1 MTQTLPSNVMP
12 FQLNF
17 PKIGADVYIHPQAS
31 VIGEVAIGDN
41 ASIWPNTVV
50 RGDVN
55 FITIGHGTNI
65 QDLSTLHVSHKSSWD
80 AAGSPLIIGNHVTVG
95 HNVILHGCTIEDE
108 CLIGMGS
115 IVMDKTVVQKHVL
128 LAAGSLVP
136 EGKVLESG
144 YLYVGRPARKL
155 RALTADEIAH
165 FMYSANHYMRLKDQ
179 YLADAK

>member
-1 MTQTLPSNVMP
+1 MMHNMHP
-12 FQLNF
+12 FQGIY
-17 PKIGADVYIHPQAS
+17 PQIGKGAFIHPNAT
-31 VIGEVAIGDN
+31 VIGDVHIGEN
-41 ASIWPNTVV
+41 GSIWPQTVV

-55 FITIGHGTNI
+55 LIRIGNGTNV

-80 AAGSPLIIGNHVTVG
+80 PAGAPLIIGNHVTIG

-115 IVMDKTVVQKHVL
+115 IIMEKTIVHKYVL
-128 LAAGSLVP
+128 IGAGSLVP

-144 YLYVGRPARKL
+144 YLYMGRPAKKV

-165 FMYSANHYMRLKDQ
+165 FMYSANHYIKLKNAYQ
-179 YLADAK
+179 APV

>member
-1 MTQTLPSNVMP
+1 LANIEI
-12 FQLNF
+12 FQNHQPQMAAGAWVHAGAHVIGQVSL
-17 PKIGADVYIHPQAS
+17 GADS
-31 VIGEVAIGDN
+31 
-41 ASIWPNTVV
+41 SIWPGAVL

-55 FITIGHGTNI
+55 FIQIGHGTNI
-65 QDLSTLHVSHKSSWD
+65 QDLSTLHVSHKSSAD
-80 AAGSPLIIGNHVTVG
+80 PAGAPLIIGNHVTVG

-144 YLYVGRPARKL
+144 YLYVGRPAKKL
-155 RALTADEIAH
+155 RALSEQEIAH
-165 FMYSANHYMRLKDQ
+165 FMYSAQHYIRLKNQ
-179 YLADAK
+179 YLGLV